1 MSWGFLTVHY
11 YALCILVGIILALT
25 IGRRRYAQLG
35 GNPDEILDVAIY
47 AIPAGILGGRLY
59 HVITSPDA
67 YFGAGGHPLDA
78 LKIWQGGMGI
88 WGAISVGALAAF
100 VAFKQKVR
108 STTFSTLADA
118 IAPTLLFAQAIGR
131 VGNYFNGE
139 LFGKP
144 SSLPWALSVPLAQRP
159 AGYERFTTFEPT
171 FLYEALWCVCAGIV
185 LIYLGRYFL
194 AHPGVSFFAYISLY
208 TLGRT
213 WIETQRID
221 AAHRLFGVRINV
233 WVSALLFVWS
243 TTMVV
248 RKLAGP
254 RDAGRGKG

>member
-11 YALCILVGIILALT
+11 YALCILVGIILALI

-35 GNPDEILDVAIY
+35 GNSDEILDVAIY

-88 WGAISVGALAAF
+88 WGAISVGALVAF

-171 FLYEALWCVCAGIV
+171 FLYEALWCECAGIV

-194 AHPGVSFFAYISLY
+194 AHPGVSFFAYVSLY

-221 AAHRLFGVRINV
+221 TAHRLFGVRINV

-248 RKLAGP
+248 RRMAGN